1 MVAGMRPPW
10 KPILIAVA
18 ATICVAAAQLPPG
31 DAARPAP
38 EAPPILGFDRAG
50 AAQERALEKPFRQ
63 WHAGVLHELDH
74 GRPQSLLP
82 PPHPVSLWILRF
94 GR

>member
-10 KPILIAVA
+10 KPMLIAVA
-18 ATICVAAAQLPPG
+18 ATFCVAAAQLPPG

-50 AAQERALEKPFRQ
+50 AAQQRA
-63 WHAGVLHELDH
+63 
-74 GRPQSLLP
+74 
-82 PPHPVSLWILRF
+82 
-94 GR
+94 